1 MTKVNLNTRILNA
14 LNVRSYAVH
23 ELSTSGF
30 GTPNTIR
37 KALTRLRREGKV
49 GVADKK
55 HLGLGRRENIWA
67 STVSNNSAVA

>member
-37 KALTRLRREGKV
+37 KALTRLKREGKV
-49 GVADKK
+49 AVASKAD
-55 HLGLGRRENIWA
+55 LGLGRLENVWA
-67 STVSNNSAVA
+67 AVGNNAAVA